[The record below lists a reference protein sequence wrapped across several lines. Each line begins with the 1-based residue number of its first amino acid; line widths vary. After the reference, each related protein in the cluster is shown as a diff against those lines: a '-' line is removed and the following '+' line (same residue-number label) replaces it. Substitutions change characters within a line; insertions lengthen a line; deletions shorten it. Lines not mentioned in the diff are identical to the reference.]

1 MAPPVEWRGA
11 VVDALHNWLPS
22 GNEKCKMKIWQTPS
36 LVRGSVKLVRAWR
49 PDLLDMLGFWY
60 NDLTRAQD
68 CPKVTLVETLD
79 AEIYYVYGLAD
90 FSCSRVSTATAGI
103 S

>member
-1 MAPPVEWRGA
+1 MVVKDKHLYNKPNA
-11 VVDALHNWLPS
+11 VKEL
-22 GNEKCKMKIWQTPS
+22 
-36 LVRGSVKLVRAWR
+36 LVPAWR

-68 CPKVTLVETLD
+68 SPKVTLVEPLD